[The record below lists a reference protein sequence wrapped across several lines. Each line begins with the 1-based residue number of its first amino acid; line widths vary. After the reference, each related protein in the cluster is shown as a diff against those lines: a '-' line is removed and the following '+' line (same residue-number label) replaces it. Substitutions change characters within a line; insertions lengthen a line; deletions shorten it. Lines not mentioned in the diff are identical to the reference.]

1 MYHEICK
8 KMIIFLLNV
17 NNINGDFMNNDFLSN
32 VSLTTSLSENIN
44 LFKQIFS
51 NDFAFITR
59 EFQNK
64 HLNSVKFCI
73 LYFKGMVDT
82 ELLNEHVI
90 EPILLGNLE
99 NFSLNLIDELQ
110 YKIIVSSDIT
120 PSNDFQTIIDSMIYG
135 DTILLVDGYDE
146 ALIINSKSWPSRSID
161 EPESAQVVRGP
172 REGFVESIL
181 TNISLVRRR
190 IKNPNLKFKC
200 KELGVQT
207 HTKICIAYIE
217 GVADENILSEL
228 EKRLDQIEIDGIL
241 DSGYIQEFIKDA
253 PYSPFET
260 VGANERPDIVAG
272 KLLEGRIAVFVD
284 GSPFVLTVPYIMIE
298 YFQANEDYYNNFLFA
313 SFNRIIRA
321 ASGLLSISIPGL
333 YLAIAA
339 YHQEMLPTS
348 LLISI
353 SAARQN
359 VPFPTVVSIFA
370 MLTIF
375 DIVREVGTRI
385 PTPIGQAINI
395 VGALVLGEAAADAN
409 LVSAPV
415 IIITAFTGMTKLLN
429 PNLLGAIIILRTLLL
444 FASAFLGIYG
454 FILGYLAI
462 VLHMMSLRSF
472 GVPYMLNATSIK
484 EQTAKDAWIRA
495 PWWIMSLRPKLIGK
509 KNLLRQPLK
518 KDKRK

>member
-1 MYHEICK
+1 
-8 KMIIFLLNV
+8 MINFLKNV
-17 NNINGDFMNNDFLSN
+17 NTINGDCMNNNLLSN
-32 VSLTTSLSENIN
+32 ISLTTSLEDNITT
-44 LFKQIFS
+44 FKQIFS
-51 NDFAFITR
+51 DDFTFIAR

-64 HLNSVKFCI
+64 YLPSVKFCI
-73 LYFKGMVDT
+73 FYFKGMVDT
-82 ELLNEHVI
+82 EVLNEHVI
-90 EPILLGNLE
+90 EPILSENLME
-99 NFSLNLIDELQ
+99 DISLLNLVDELQ
-110 YKIIVSSDIT
+110 NKVIMSSDIT
-120 PSNDFQTIIDSMIYG
+120 SSNDFQTILDSMIYG
-135 DTILLVDGYDE
+135 DTVLLVDGYDN
-146 ALIINSKSWPSRSID
+146 ALLINSKSWPSRAID

-472 GVPYMLNATSIK
+472 GVPYMLNTTRIK
-484 EQTAKDAWIRA
+484 DQDGKDAWIRA
-495 PWWIMSLRPKLIGK
+495 PWWMMSLRPKLIGK
-509 KNLLRQPLK
+509 KNLLRQPSK
-518 KDKRK
+518 KAKRK

>member
-1 MYHEICK
+1 
-8 KMIIFLLNV
+8 
-17 NNINGDFMNNDFLSN
+17 
-32 VSLTTSLSENIN
+32 
-44 LFKQIFS
+44 
-51 NDFAFITR
+51 
-59 EFQNK
+59 
-64 HLNSVKFCI
+64 
-73 LYFKGMVDT
+73 
-82 ELLNEHVI
+82 
-90 EPILLGNLE
+90 
-99 NFSLNLIDELQ
+99 
-110 YKIIVSSDIT
+110 
-120 PSNDFQTIIDSMIYG
+120 
-135 DTILLVDGYDE
+135 
-146 ALIINSKSWPSRSID
+146 
-161 EPESAQVVRGP
+161 
-172 REGFVESIL
+172 
-181 TNISLVRRR
+181 
-190 IKNPNLKFKC
+190 
-200 KELGVQT
+200 
-207 HTKICIAYIE
+207 
-217 GVADENILSEL
+217 
-228 EKRLDQIEIDGIL
+228 
-241 DSGYIQEFIKDA
+241 
-253 PYSPFET
+253 
-260 VGANERPDIVAG
+260 
-272 KLLEGRIAVFVD
+272 
-284 GSPFVLTVPYIMIE
+284 
-298 YFQANEDYYNNFLFA
+298 
-313 SFNRIIRA
+313 
-321 ASGLLSISIPGL
+321 
-333 YLAIAA
+333 
-339 YHQEMLPTS
+339 MLPTS

-472 GVPYMLNATSIK
+472 GVPYMLNTTSIK